1 MNCKA
6 FPMGKCGFKHDENG
20 QSNMNKFGPKRI
32 EKDIMCKDGD
42 NCTFNKRGIC
52 KFKHISNDKQI

>member
-1 MNCKA
+1 
-6 FPMGKCGFKHDENG
+6 MGKCGFKHDENG